1 MDTKLKIEK
10 YRKIILD
17 YFQEKASIKAANL
30 PDCEN
35 VVVTDTLQNH
45 YQLLTMGWNGSRYI
59 YALSFH
65 LDIAQDGKIWI
76 RANWTDIDI
85 ADVLVKL
92 GVPKSDIVIGFYP
105 EYARE
110 ETEYAVK

>member
-1 MDTKLKIEK
+1 MDTNLKIEK
-10 YRKIILD
+10 YRAIILA
-17 YFQEKASIKAANL
+17 YFEKKASVKAANL

-35 VVVTDTLQNH
+35 VIVSDTAQNH
-45 YQLLTMGWNGSRYI
+45 YQLLTIGWSGSRYI
-59 YALSFH
+59 YSLSFH
-65 LDIAQDGKIWI
+65 LDIAADGKVWI

-110 ETEYAVK
+110 DTDYAVK